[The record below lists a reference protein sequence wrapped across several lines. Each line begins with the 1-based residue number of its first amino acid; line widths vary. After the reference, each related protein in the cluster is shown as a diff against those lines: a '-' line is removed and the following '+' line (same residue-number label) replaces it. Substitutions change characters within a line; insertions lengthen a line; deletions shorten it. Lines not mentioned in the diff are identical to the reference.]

1 MLSKKIYNKLKKF
14 YKKKREELHEPY
26 FSEHENLE
34 IKKCLKSTF
43 VSTAGN
49 NTNRFENKI
58 KLITKSKYSV
68 AVVNATTGIFVSLK
82 ALNIK
87 EEEEVLV
94 PSLTFIGSVNPIA
107 YCNATPHFIDLNDNF
122 MDIDYER
129 LDNYLSS
136 IVKFKNGKT
145 INKNT
150 NKVIKAII
158 PVHLFGHPS
167 NMRRCLSLAK
177 KYKLKIVEDCAE
189 AFGSKFK
196 NKHVGNF
203 GSIGVISFNG
213 NKIITTGGG
222 GVIITNS
229 KKLFTKINH
238 ICSTAKIVKNY
249 RISHN
254 KIGYNFK
261 MPSLNASLGLAQLLK
276 LKIFIKKKRMLYNKY
291 VRVLKDEYEYQIM
304 KEPIDGYSN
313 YWLQTLILNKKN
325 NKSQKSIINYLNKK
339 GINARPPWQPI
350 HTLRPYKKCPKMNL
364 RNTLKAST
372 SLIHLP
378 SGVNV
383 GT

>member
-1 MLSKKIYNKLKKF
+1 
-14 YKKKREELHEPY
+14 
-26 FSEHENLE
+26 
-34 IKKCLKSTF
+34 
-43 VSTAGN
+43 
-49 NTNRFENKI
+49 
-58 KLITKSKYSV
+58 
-68 AVVNATTGIFVSLK
+68 
-82 ALNIK
+82 
-87 EEEEVLV
+87 
-94 PSLTFIGSVNPIA
+94 
-107 YCNATPHFIDLNDNF
+107 

-136 IVKFKNGKT
+136 IVKFKKGKT

-167 NMRRCLSLAK
+167 NMSRCLSLAK

-339 GINARPPWQPI
+339 GINVRPPWQPI
-350 HTLRPYKKCPKMNL
+350 HTLRPYKN
-364 RNTLKAST
+364 R
-372 SLIHLP
+372 
-378 SGVNV
+378 
-383 GT
+383 